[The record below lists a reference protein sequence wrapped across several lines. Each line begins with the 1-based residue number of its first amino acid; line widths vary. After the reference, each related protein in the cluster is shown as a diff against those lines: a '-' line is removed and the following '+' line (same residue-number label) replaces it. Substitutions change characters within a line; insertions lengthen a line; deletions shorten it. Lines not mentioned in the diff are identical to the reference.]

1 MLNNINSNI
10 PYTFTTAL
18 TQKDMSSMNISLQE
32 YTDEGWRSIYEVPMD
47 GLSDEVTFDYTA
59 TSTNNLRLH
68 YSGRTLMYGH
78 VIVKALNVVR
88 KDKLASSSIET
99 LCEVDGDFSNDY
111 RFGFNGQEKVDEIAG
126 VGNHNTALFWEYYTR
141 LGRRWNLDPVET
153 DGVSPYVANLDNPIL
168 YNDPN
173 GD

>member
-1 MLNNINSNI
+1 MLNNINSII

-47 GLSDEVTFDYTA
+47 GLSDEVTFDYTT

-68 YSGRTLMYGH
+68 YSGRTLMYGY

-99 LCEVDGDFSNDY
+99 LCEVDGDFVMITVSSLMD
-111 RFGFNGQEKVDEIAG
+111 RRKIMRLRVREIVLPMKLEFMMVD
-126 VGNHNTALFWEYYTR
+126 
-141 LGRRWNLDPVET
+141 
-153 DGVSPYVANLDNPIL
+153 
-168 YNDPN
+168 
-173 GD
+173 